1 MKFVKKKFSD
11 ELNSCLEK
19 KYKKR
24 IKNSE
29 LATYYNL
36 QFTRSIT
43 SETARKW
50 LLGITVPNISVV
62 NDLAKWLDMD
72 LSDLFIEDKIK

>member
-1 MKFVKKKFSD
+1 MKLVKKKFSN
-11 ELNSCLEK
+11 ELNRCLEK

-24 IKNSE
+24 VKNSE
-29 LATYYNL
+29 FATFYNL

-43 SETARKW
+43 TETARKC

-62 NDLAKWLDMD
+62 NDLASWLRMD
-72 LSDLFIEDKIK
+72 LSDLFNKEEN

>member
-1 MKFVKKKFSD
+1 MKLVKKKFSN
-11 ELNSCLEK
+11 ELNRCLKK

-29 LATYYNL
+29 FATFYNL

-43 SETARKW
+43 TETARKW

-62 NDLAKWLDMD
+62 NDLASWLKMD
-72 LSDLFIEDKIK
+72 LSDLFNEEEN

>member
-1 MKFVKKKFSD
+1 MKLVKKKFSN
-11 ELNSCLEK
+11 ELNRCLKK

-29 LATYYNL
+29 FATFYNL

-43 SETARKW
+43 TETARKW

-62 NDLAKWLDMD
+62 KDLASWLKMD
-72 LSDLFIEDKIK
+72 LSDLFNEEEN

>member
-1 MKFVKKKFSD
+1 MKLVKKKFSN
-11 ELNSCLEK
+11 ELNRCLEK

-24 IKNSE
+24 LKNSE
-29 LATYYNL
+29 FATFYNL

-43 SETARKW
+43 TETARKW

-62 NDLAKWLDMD
+62 NDLASWLRMD
-72 LSDLFIEDKIK
+72 LSDLFNKEEN